1 MTNTKTFRR
10 NRIRQRIK
18 KVISG
23 TPDYPRLSVFRSN
36 KEIYCQVIDD
46 VNGKTLLQTSSRDKA
61 ILDLKLKTNIEI
73 SFNVGKLVAE
83 QSIKKGIEK
92 TEFKTPNFPIYQ
104 NFTASA
110 VSDPSIIKSN
120 LLSQLT
126 GAVLWTQSVNK
137 MINDGVKEFYEV
149 GPGNILQGLIKKID
163 NQVVVG
169 KI

>member
-46 VNGKTLLQTSSRDKA
+46 VNGKTLLQASSRDKT

-92 TEFKTPNFPIYQ
+92 
-104 NFTASA
+104 
-110 VSDPSIIKSN
+110 IKFDRGGYLYHGRVKS
-120 LLSQLT
+120 LAE
-126 GAVLWTQSVNK
+126 GARE
-137 MINDGVKEFYEV
+137 G
-149 GPGNILQGLIKKID
+149 GLKF
-163 NQVVVG
+163 
-169 KI
+169 